1 MTEARPS
8 TPAALP
14 EPSASSHEKSIMNRP
29 IIRAIACVCALTAI
43 GIEAAPLPSASGGTA
58 SSVQQFTGESAL
70 SQNKLHD
77 NAAQEW
83 GLTTKEYERYQE
95 VMQGPRGVYSP
106 GLDPLTA
113 LGIEARSDSERRHFA
128 ELQVQAE
135 RQRVERE
142 LAYQRA
148 YDEAYQRMF
157 PGIKAI
163 EISSSPTAPSGSSGS
178 GPALEGNGRLALF
191 VKDDCPP
198 CIDQVK
204 HLQASQTPFDLYFVG
219 SQNDDER
226 IRRWAILAGVD
237 PSSVKSRQITL
248 NHDQGRWIRLG
259 LGGSLPASVTQVNGS
274 WRRQ

>member
-1 MTEARPS
+1 MN
-8 TPAALP
+8 LP
-14 EPSASSHEKSIMNRP
+14 IV
-29 IIRAIACVCALTAI
+29 RAIACACAFTATGI
-43 GIEAAPLPSASGGTA
+43 GATSFPSAAGGAT
-58 SSVQQFTGESAL
+58 SSVQQLTSESPL
-70 SQNKLHD
+70 SQNKPHD
-77 NAAQEW
+77 KAAQEW
-83 GLTTKEYERYQE
+83 GLTSKEYERYQE

-113 LGIEARSDSERRHFA
+113 LGIEARSDSERRRFA

-148 YDEAYQRMF
+148 YDEAYQRLF

-163 EISSSPTAPSGSSGS
+163 EISSSPMSQTGSSGS
-178 GPALEGNGRLALF
+178 GPALEGNGRITLF
-191 VKDDCPP
+191 VKDDCLP

-204 HLQASQTPFDLYFVG
+204 RLQTSQTPFDLYFVG

-248 NHDQGRWIRLG
+248 NHDQGRWVRLG
-259 LGGSLPASVTQVNGS
+259 LGGSLPATVMQVNGS

>member
-1 MTEARPS
+1 
-8 TPAALP
+8 
-14 EPSASSHEKSIMNRP
+14 MNRP
-29 IIRAIACVCALTAI
+29 IIRAIACACALSATAT
-43 GIEAAPLPSASGGTA
+43 EAAPSTATAGSATT
-58 SSVQQFTGESAL
+58 SVQQLTGESAL
-70 SQNKLHD
+70 SQNQTQDK
-77 NAAQEW
+77 AAQEW
-83 GLTTKEYERYQE
+83 GLTAKEYERYQE

-113 LGIEARSDSERRHFA
+113 LGVEARSESERRRFA

-148 YDEAYQRMF
+148 YDEAYQRLY

-163 EISSSPTAPSGSSGS
+163 EISSSPTARPGSSASGPVLAGS
-178 GPALEGNGRLALF
+178 GRTALF
-191 VKDDCPP
+191 VQDDCLP

-204 HLQASQTPFDLYFVG
+204 RLQAAQTPFDLYFVG
-219 SQNDDER
+219 SQSDDER

-237 PSSVKSRQITL
+237 PSNVKSRLITL

-259 LGGSLPASVTQVNGS
+259 LGGSLPATVTKVNGL

>member
-1 MTEARPS
+1 MN
-8 TPAALP
+8 LP
-14 EPSASSHEKSIMNRP
+14 IV
-29 IIRAIACVCALTAI
+29 RAIACACAFTATGI
-43 GIEAAPLPSASGGTA
+43 GATSFPSAAGGAT
-58 SSVQQFTGESAL
+58 SSVQQLTSESPL
-70 SQNKLHD
+70 SQNKPHD
-77 NAAQEW
+77 KAAQEW
-83 GLTTKEYERYQE
+83 GLTSKEYERYQE

-113 LGIEARSDSERRHFA
+113 LGIEARSDSERRRFA

-148 YDEAYQRMF
+148 YDEAYQRLF

-163 EISSSPTAPSGSSGS
+163 EISSSPMSQTGSSGS
-178 GPALEGNGRLALF
+178 GPALEGNGRIALF
-191 VKDDCPP
+191 VKDDCLP

-204 HLQASQTPFDLYFVG
+204 RLQTSQTPFDLYFVG

-248 NHDQGRWIRLG
+248 NHDQGRWVRLG
-259 LGGSLPASVTQVNGS
+259 LGGSLPATVTQVNGS

>member
-1 MTEARPS
+1 MSEPQPS
-8 TPAALP
+8 TPAAQP
-14 EPSASSHEKSIMNRP
+14 EPSASSHEISIMNLS
-29 IIRAIACVCALTAI
+29 IARAVALACALTAA
-43 GIEAAPLPSASGGTA
+43 GVEAAPVPPAAGGA
-58 SSVQQFTGESAL
+58 ASVQQFAGESTLA
-70 SQNKLHD
+70 QGRLHD
-77 NAAQEW
+77 AAAQEW
-83 GLTTKEYERYQE
+83 GLTAKEYERYQE
-95 VMQGPRGVYSP
+95 VMRGPRGIYSP

-113 LGIEARSDSERRHFA
+113 LGIEARSESERRRFA

-148 YDEAYQRMF
+148 YDEAYQRLF
-157 PGIKAI
+157 PGIKSI
-163 EISSSPTAPSGSSGS
+163 EISASPTSQPERFSG
-178 GPALEGNGRLALF
+178 GPALEGNGRTALF
-191 VKDDCPP
+191 VKDDCLP

-204 HLQASQTPFDLYFVG
+204 HLQTSKTPFDLYFVG

-237 PSSVKSRQITL
+237 PSSVKSRLITL

-259 LGGSLPASVTQVNGS
+259 LGGSLPATVTQVNGS

>member
-1 MTEARPS
+1 MN
-8 TPAALP
+8 LP
-14 EPSASSHEKSIMNRP
+14 IV
-29 IIRAIACVCALTAI
+29 RACACACALTAVVV
-43 GIEAAPLPSASGGTA
+43 EAAPLAPVAGGTT
-58 SSVQQFTGESAL
+58 SSVQQLTSESTLPQDKAH
-70 SQNKLHD
+70 N

-83 GLTTKEYERYQE
+83 GLTSKEYERYQE
-95 VMQGPRGVYSP
+95 VMQGPRGLYSP

-113 LGIEARSDSERRHFA
+113 LGIEARSDSERRRFA

-148 YDEAYQRMF
+148 YDEAYQRLF
-157 PGIKAI
+157 PGMKAI
-163 EISSSPTAPSGSSGS
+163 EISSSPTAHSSSSAS
-178 GPALEGNGRLALF
+178 GPALEGSGRLALF
-191 VKDDCPP
+191 VTDNCLP

-204 HLQASQTPFDLYFVG
+204 RLQASQAPFDLYFVG

-237 PSSVKSRQITL
+237 PSNVKNRQITL
-248 NHDQGRWIRLG
+248 NHDQGRWVRLG
-259 LGGSLPASVTQVNGS
+259 LGGSLPAAVTQVNGS

>member
-1 MTEARPS
+1 
-8 TPAALP
+8 
-14 EPSASSHEKSIMNRP
+14 MNRP
-29 IIRAIACVCALTAI
+29 LIRAIAYACALSATA
-43 GIEAAPLPSASGGTA
+43 IEAAPSTAAAGSAT
-58 SSVQQFTGESAL
+58 SSVQQLTGESTL
-70 SQNKLHD
+70 SLNQTQNK
-77 NAAQEW
+77 AAQEW
-83 GLTTKEYERYQE
+83 GLTAKEYERYQE

-113 LGIEARSDSERRHFA
+113 LGVEARSESERRRFA

-148 YDEAYQRMF
+148 YDEAYQRLY

-163 EISSSPTAPSGSSGS
+163 EISSSPTAQPGSSTSGPVLAGS
-178 GPALEGNGRLALF
+178 GRTALF
-191 VKDDCPP
+191 VQDDCPP

-204 HLQASQTPFDLYFVG
+204 RLQAAQTPFDLYFVG

-237 PSSVKSRQITL
+237 PSNVKSRLITL

-259 LGGSLPASVTQVNGS
+259 LGGSLPATVTQENGS

>member
-1 MTEARPS
+1 MN
-8 TPAALP
+8 LP
-14 EPSASSHEKSIMNRP
+14 IV
-29 IIRAIACVCALTAI
+29 RAIACACAFTAV
-43 GIEAAPLPSASGGTA
+43 GIEAAPLSSTAGGSASSTQQLT
-58 SSVQQFTGESAL
+58 SESVL

-77 NAAQEW
+77 RAAQEW
-83 GLTTKEYERYQE
+83 GLTSKEYERYQE

-113 LGIEARSDSERRHFA
+113 LGIEARSDSERRRFA

-135 RQRVERE
+135 RQRVDRE

-148 YDEAYQRMF
+148 YDEAYQRLF

-163 EISSSPTAPSGSSGS
+163 EISSSPTAQAGSGS
-178 GPALEGNGRLALF
+178 GAGPLPEPTLEGNGRLALF
-191 VKDDCPP
+191 VKDDCLP

-204 HLQASQTPFDLYFVG
+204 RLQASQTPFDLYFVG

-237 PSSVKSRQITL
+237 PSTVKSRLITL

-259 LGGSLPASVTQVNGS
+259 LGGSLPAAVTKVNGS

>member
-1 MTEARPS
+1 MN
-8 TPAALP
+8 LP
-14 EPSASSHEKSIMNRP
+14 IV
-29 IIRAIACVCALTAI
+29 RAIACACAFTAA
-43 GIEAAPLPSASGGTA
+43 GIEAAPLPSAAGGA
-58 SSVQQFTGESAL
+58 APSVQQLTSESIL
-70 SQNKLHD
+70 SQDKLHD
-77 NAAQEW
+77 KAAQEW
-83 GLTTKEYERYQE
+83 GLTSKEYERYQE

-113 LGIEARSDSERRHFA
+113 LGIEARSDSERRRFA

-135 RQRVERE
+135 RQRVDRE

-148 YDEAYQRMF
+148 YDEAYQRLF
-157 PGIKAI
+157 PGINAI
-163 EISSSPTAPSGSSGS
+163 EISASPSARAGSGS
-178 GPALEGNGRLALF
+178 GPALEGNGRMALF
-191 VKDDCPP
+191 VKDDCLP

-204 HLQASQTPFDLYFVG
+204 RLQASQTPFDLYFVG

-237 PSSVKSRQITL
+237 PSNVKSRLITL

-259 LGGSLPASVTQVNGS
+259 LGGSLPAAVTQVNGS